1 MNKYI
6 INDESRTTLLSLS
19 EKCKALEHTH
29 SELKSHAEA
38 AMKEA
43 ARAQE
48 SADEASSYAEDA
60 CGNASAADDDCD
72 DAERTLREIIEAI
85 DDIVIKPY
93 ESETELEK
101 LLKLTGLSV
110 FNLKRILK
118 EAPEEEESE
127 RQFATS

>member
-1 MNKYI
+1 MTKYL
-6 INDESRTTLLSLS
+6 INDESRTTFLSLS
-19 EKCKALEHTH
+19 EKCKELEHTH
-29 SELKSHAEA
+29 SQLKEYAEA

-60 CGNASAADDDCD
+60 CSNASSADDSCD
-72 DAERTLREIIEAI
+72 DAERELCALMQAI
-85 DDIVIKPY
+85 DEIQIKPY

-101 LLKLTGLSV
+101 VLKLTGLSV

-118 EAPEEEESE
+118 DAPEEQ
-127 RQFATS
+127 RFVTS